1 MNFSILS
8 ARFFKGGTALNKKY
22 RTFDARALKI
32 LKICVF
38 VVTAGLLF
46 TLLMYINEPT
56 PEMKEICK
64 QSLYA
69 CAFGVDIAVGGFL
82 LLDYGFEKQ
91 KNRS

>member
-1 MNFSILS
+1 M
-8 ARFFKGGTALNKKY
+8 KKKY
-22 RTFDARALKI
+22 RAFDVRALKI

-38 VVTAGLLF
+38 VVVAGLLF
-46 TLLMYINEPT
+46 TLLTYINEPT
-56 PEMKEICK
+56 PDMKEICK

-91 KNRS
+91 KKQS

>member
-1 MNFSILS
+1 MKEKYS
-8 ARFFKGGTALNKKY
+8 A
-22 RTFDARALKI
+22 FDSRALKI

-46 TLLMYINEPT
+46 TLAMYINEPT
-56 PEMKEICK
+56 PDMKEICK

-69 CAFGVDIAVGGFL
+69 CAFGTDISVGGFL
-82 LLDYGFEKQ
+82 LLDYGFKRQ